1 LKVRRQFLT
10 RNAEPI
16 GGSLK
21 QNQLVV
27 VLVSISST
35 LSTPIENV
43 VVTDMLPAAFEIENP
58 RLNENR
64 TMTWKKMH
72 QHHNIS
78 IFVMMESTST
88 SQPTPVNKLS
98 IN

>member
-43 VVTDMLPAAFEIENP
+43 VVTDMLPAEFEIENL

-64 TMTWKKMH
+64 TMTWKKNASTP
-72 QHHNIS
+72 QHFDIRDDG
-78 IFVMMESTST
+78 
-88 SQPTPVNKLS
+88 
-98 IN
+98 INFYITADASE